1 MKQLTLLFLFITLTI
16 SGQNNPKW
24 MRYSSISPD
33 GSQNAD
39 KLVDNSKGNVYL
51 GTGLMYELERW
62 KNQEIEGGII
72 TKEILKTTDYLKAQ
86 LTFDKI
92 SLNSITYYQ
101 GGYDSQDELWRSRLI
116 NNTYLNAQITG
127 VLSFV
132 TSFTL
137 QYDFAPIIPIKKYTY
152 SLTNGLQF
160 NF

>member
-1 MKQLTLLFLFITLTI
+1 
-16 SGQNNPKW
+16 
-24 MRYSSISPD
+24 
-33 GSQNAD
+33 
-39 KLVDNSKGNVYL
+39 
-51 GTGLMYELERW
+51 MYELEHW

-72 TKEILKTTDYLKAQ
+72 TKEMLKTTDYLKVQ

-92 SLNSITYYQ
+92 SLNSIIYYQ
-101 GGYDSQDELWRSRLI
+101 GGYDSQDEMWRSRLD
-116 NNTYLNAQITG
+116 NNTYFNAKITG

-132 TSFTL
+132 TSFTM